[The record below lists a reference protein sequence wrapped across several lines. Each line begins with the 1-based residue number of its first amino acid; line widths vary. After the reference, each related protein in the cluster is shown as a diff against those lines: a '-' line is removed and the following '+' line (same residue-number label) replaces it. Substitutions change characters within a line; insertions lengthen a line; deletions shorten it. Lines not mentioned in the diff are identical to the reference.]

1 MTRRR
6 LIALLASAATCLC
19 LLAACGGGSSG
30 SAAAT
35 TTTTATAP
43 AAAAPSSGAVP
54 WPRPAAALALA
65 RKAGV
70 PADRFEY
77 GVPGHPG
84 KHIHSHLDVFV
95 NGKPTSVPGG
105 IGIQINVPGV
115 QHGQS
120 PDGTPAY
127 GGINVCARPCI
138 AALHTHDDSG
148 VMHIESKQPR
158 TYTLGEFFTEWNV
171 PLNARCVGGYCRPH
185 NAIRV
190 YVDGKPYTG
199 NPAKLVLKNLEEI
212 AVVIGSPPATIPSKY
227 F

>member
-19 LLAACGGGSSG
+19 LLAGCGGGSSG

-35 TTTTATAP
+35 TTTTANAP
-43 AAAAPSSGAVP
+43 AAAAPSTGAVP

-65 RKAGV
+65 RKAG
-70 PADRFEY
+70 
-77 GVPGHPG
+77 
-84 KHIHSHLDVFV
+84 
-95 NGKPTSVPGG
+95 
-105 IGIQINVPGV
+105 
-115 QHGQS
+115 
-120 PDGTPAY
+120 
-127 GGINVCARPCI
+127 ARPCI

-171 PLNARCVGGYCRPH
+171 PLNARCAGGYCRPH